1 LTLKSLNDTTYGGN
15 WRIYNSNSD
24 NNYSDLYFSS
34 INGALVTMNDVFS
47 AGASSFTG
55 QHRCSYTN
63 FEYTKNMLGFIVC
76 STGEI
81 RNLGSEVYGTSKF
94 MCDEAIP
101 IVELP

>member
-1 LTLKSLNDTTYGGN
+1 MNNYFQNNTELQSNATIKGVLTLKSLNDTTYGGN

-55 QHRCSYTN
+55 
-63 FEYTKNMLGFIVC
+63 
-76 STGEI
+76 
-81 RNLGSEVYGTSKF
+81 
-94 MCDEAIP
+94 
-101 IVELP
+101 